1 MRRLGLLSS
10 IAFVAVAAS
19 LSGCGGHGRG
29 FRTAANPVVITSSAL
44 PTTVSG
50 QVVNHCLPFTGGSGG
65 PYLLELIDGSL
76 PPGIQTD
83 SDTVC
88 LVGQVLEDGTYDFT
102 LKLTD
107 TGSDP
112 FSTFVMSFHWEISV
126 GPLVFATDANL
137 PSLVFNQFASLPL
150 VVAGGTGPYFCEVVD
165 DPLNAID
172 EPLPTGM
179 IIPAPSTTIV
189 GAPTGVKG
197 SPPFVY
203 KVSIKA
209 TDSSFPTP
217 LTTIKVFT
225 LTVLVPPLVI
235 TSTSVADGKCGAT
248 YADQISISDGIPPF
262 RHELVLAGANNFNGP
277 AASRPLGLGGPARL
291 QGRAP
296 SLNAVA
302 DGAPTAAYAPLVGA
316 SGPSYSGKFPEGIR
330 LKDDTG
336 AILGVPRRAVVFN
349 AWTYHVYSTTLP
361 TDPTQNQWKAFSFN
375 MADGNPPA
383 VALDNNVL
391 LPGNVWSGAS
401 NFLLDADAGRSY
413 SKQMVGTGGVPNDGV
428 SDAPH
433 DTEDVIDPT
442 EVAGQYNWSAV
453 PSGAVANLATV
464 GMTFTLG
471 GELRGT
477 GPSKEVGTIRTSY
490 ITLTVTADDAQLPD
504 TLVTGHQTART
515 CRFSVGPDVVVISE
529 STAAHTS
536 TSTQAS
542 LAPIGS
548 INHVSYEYND
558 QSIFVYEPFAVG
570 PTVRALASTDLTAG
584 HNALPGGVSLDTLLR
599 NVDMMPVTVNPTW
612 WAYDAYNLNPRAA
625 RATQHA
631 DMQRLN
637 NGEGYNCDVG
647 STTNMSHATC
657 LTNTFEHNGDACIEL
672 PHASNVPGVASGT
685 FNTATGVYANG
696 GQLRAFEGT
705 SYFGFFI
712 VRKDSKISVPFAIDK
727 ATWKGFGDAVLT
739 SDRSKESV
747 FRRLQIT
754 VSPDGRF
761 AAAVLKNSI
770 DNFLLASNATNI
782 NVVVFSL
789 TGEKVINGSNT
800 FRQFSSG
807 GTGTTNDGQYMYGT
821 SMALTNRA
829 LYFVKGNYYGSL
841 SLSDPSVVYRE
852 HWVYRVDD
860 VTNNASTPQLLSVGY
875 GGAGNWQNNTGIA
888 NALSTAFQR
897 WAPPGAIALGSYSSG
912 WTPSPGAVSSNY
924 LTTGS
929 PTKQPGDVFGGNW
942 ANFAENSAAPMPF
955 RVSADG
961 KACAI
966 VAGSS
971 ATAGAAST
979 TNFLMRMVYTDY
991 FDSGSSTFSFNQ
1003 LDTVLRR
1010 FYTGT
1015 RLSGVIKGDYNCR
1028 LWGFY
1033 NGPTTQLEVS
1043 DDGKAVAVVY
1053 NASTGTTWFNSMSS
1067 NVNSSLARE
1076 DLIVFRS
1083 GSDAADP
1090 WNPLTSAV
1098 PTLVTSTRFLG
1109 GMNWKFGALAFT
1121 RNATRDAGAVIFWG
1135 GTPLPGA
1142 TTFTSSYS
1150 CQYDAGSLF
1159 QWNIGTAECKG
1170 ILAAADGGA
1179 GVATYTPGSPNQ
1191 TVPSSWSETNRGSVQ
1206 TFSYFISP
1214 NGNFVYYESMSAL
1227 VNGQLAQGVQ
1237 TNAPNDATA
1246 GRLVGVPI
1254 QDTTTT
1260 LNGKAPLTGFA
1271 VGGPWPTDPTSRGF
1285 GPLSGSSSSWYPTT
1299 LWTFGASFS
1308 NRRVGTAVS
1317 SFGSNGS
1324 IFFTTYQQ
1332 NNTWG
1337 ATSDSTSVNSGGG
1350 PVNNTTWSDG
1360 ASYSGDVYA
1369 FNANVGG
1376 GVVNVSG
1383 FGNNGT
1389 VSRIIAYMQP
1399 NTAGNKLGVVMTAST
1414 STSFATRMADRETV
1428 YAITN
1433 VNFSAT
1439 GALSTT
1445 PSRLTIES
1453 TGGRAGP
1460 SMAWDFSD
1468 SRLYYAFGTGSGNE
1482 NGMVLKEASLNSA
1495 GTVVTGTRT
1504 QSTGFNGTSARFAV
1518 LNSGR

>member
-1 MRRLGLLSS
+1 MRRLSLLCS
-10 IAFVAVAAS
+10 IAFVAVAGS

-29 FRTAANPVVITSSAL
+29 FRTAANPVVITSNAL

-50 QVVNHCLPFTGGSGG
+50 QVVNYCLPFTGGSGG
-65 PYLLELIDGSL
+65 PYLLEVIDGAL
-76 PPGIQTD
+76 PPGIQPD

-88 LVGQVLEDGTYDFT
+88 LVGQVLDDGTFDFT

-112 FSTFVMSFHWEISV
+112 FSTFVMNFHWEIAV
-126 GPLVFATDANL
+126 GALVFATDANL
-137 PSLVFNQFASLPL
+137 PALVFNQFASMSL
-150 VVAGGTGPYFCEVVD
+150 VVAGGEGPYSCEVVD

-179 IIPAPSTTIV
+179 IIPAPSCTIV

-203 KVSIKA
+203 KVSVKA
-209 TDSSFPTP
+209 TDNTFPVP
-217 LTTIKVFT
+217 LTTIKEFT

-235 TSTSVADGKCGAT
+235 TSTSVADGKCGTT
-248 YADQISISDGIPPF
+248 YTDQVSISDGIPPF
-262 RHELVLAGANNFNGP
+262 RHELVLASSVNYYGP
-277 AASRPLGLGGPARL
+277 AASRPAMFGGPARL

-302 DGAPTAAYAPLVGA
+302 DGAPTAAYAALVGA
-316 SGPSYSGKFPEGIR
+316 SGPSYPGKFPEGIT
-330 LKDDTG
+330 LKDDSG
-336 AILGVPRRAVVFN
+336 AISGVPRRAGAFT

-361 TDPTQNQWKAFSFN
+361 LDSTQNQWKAFSFA

-391 LPGNVWSGAS
+391 LPGNTWSGVS
-401 NFLLDADAGRSY
+401 NFLLDADANRAY
-413 SKQMVGTGGVPNDGV
+413 SKQMAGTGGVPNDGV

-433 DTEDVIDPT
+433 DSEDVIDGT
-442 EVAGQYNWSAV
+442 EVAGQYNWTAV

-464 GMTFTLG
+464 GMTFTIG
-471 GELRGT
+471 GELKGT
-477 GPSKEVGTIRTSY
+477 GPNKEVGSVRTGY
-490 ITLTVTADDAQLPD
+490 IILSVTADDAQLPD
-504 TLVTGHQTART
+504 TLLTGHQTTRT
-515 CRFSVGPDVVVISE
+515 CRFSVGPDGVVISE
-529 STAAHTS
+529 ATAAHTAS
-536 TSTQAS
+536 SSQPS
-542 LAPIGS
+542 LAPVGS
-548 INHVSYEYND
+548 YNHVSFEYND
-558 QSIFVYEPFAVG
+558 QSVFVYEPFAVG
-570 PTVRALASTDLTAG
+570 PTVRALASTDLTTG

-637 NGEGYNCDVG
+637 NGEGYNSDVG
-647 STTNMSHATC
+647 SSTSMSHATC
-657 LTNTFEHNGDACIEL
+657 GTNTFEHNGDACIEL
-672 PHASNVPGVASGT
+672 PNASNVPGVASGT

-705 SYFGFFI
+705 NYFGFFI
-712 VRKDSKISVPFAIDK
+712 IRKDSKFSVPFAIDK

-739 SDRSKESV
+739 SDRTKESV

-761 AAAVLKNSI
+761 AAAVLKNNI
-770 DNFLLASNATNI
+770 DSFLLASNATNI

-789 TGEKVINGSNT
+789 TGEKVINGANT

-807 GTGTTNDGQYMYGT
+807 GTGTTSDGLYMYGT

-829 LYFVKGNYYGSL
+829 LYFVKGNYYGSA
-841 SLSDPSVVYRE
+841 SLVDPSVVHRE

-860 VTNNASTPQLLSVGY
+860 VTNNASTPQLLAPGY
-875 GGAGNWQNNTGIA
+875 GGAGAWLNQSGIA
-888 NALSTAFQR
+888 NSLSTAFHR
-897 WAPPGAIALGSYSSG
+897 WAPPGATTLGSYNSA
-912 WTPSPGAVSSNY
+912 WTPSPGAVINNF
-924 LTTGS
+924 LTTGT
-929 PTKQPGDVFGGNW
+929 PTKQPGDLFGGNW

-961 KACAI
+961 KTCTI
-966 VAGSS
+966 VAGNN
-971 ATAGAAST
+971 T
-979 TNFLMRMVYTDY
+979 TSGISGSVTFLMRMVYTDF
-991 FDSGSSTFSFNQ
+991 FDATNSLFRFNQ
-1003 LDTVLRR
+1003 LATVTRR

-1015 RLSGVIKGDYNCR
+1015 RLSGVINGDYNSR
-1028 LWGFY
+1028 LWGWY
-1033 NGPTTQLEVS
+1033 NGPTTQLEIA

-1053 NASTGTTWFNSMSS
+1053 NDGSGTWFNSMSS
-1067 NVNSSLARE
+1067 NVNSSTARE
-1076 DLIVFRS
+1076 DLAVFTS
-1083 GSDAADP
+1083 GSSTTDP
-1090 WNPLTSAV
+1090 WGSSTT
-1098 PTLVTSTRFLG
+1098 TLVTPLRFTG

-1135 GTPLPGA
+1135 GTSLAGS
-1142 TTFTSSYS
+1142 TTFTSGFYASF
-1150 CQYDAGSLF
+1150 DAGTLF
-1159 QWNIGTAECKG
+1159 QWNIGTSVCEG
-1170 ILAAADGGA
+1170 ILATASGGA
-1179 GVATYTPGSPNQ
+1179 GVATYTAGSPNS
-1191 TVPSSWSETNRGSVQ
+1191 TIPGVWSETSRGSIQ
-1206 TFSYFISP
+1206 MFSYFISP
-1214 NGNFVYYESMSAL
+1214 DGNFVYYESLSPLA
-1227 VNGQLAQGVQ
+1227 NGQLAQGVQ
-1237 TNAPNDATA
+1237 TNSPNDATA

-1260 LNGKAPLTGFA
+1260 INGKTPLRGFA

-1285 GPLSGSSSSWYPTT
+1285 GPISGSSNSWNPNG
-1299 LWTFGASFS
+1299 LWSFGAGFS

-1317 SFGSNGS
+1317 SFGTNGS
-1324 IFFTTYQQ
+1324 IYFTTYQQ
-1332 NNTWG
+1332 NNTW
-1337 ATSDSTSVNSGGG
+1337 ANTSDSTTQFSGGG
-1350 PVNNTTWSDG
+1350 PVNNATWADG
-1360 ASYSGDVYA
+1360 SAYSGDVYA

-1389 VSRIIAYMQP
+1389 GVSRIISYMQP
-1399 NTAGNKLGVVMTAST
+1399 NVTGTKLAVVMTTST
-1414 STSFATRMADRETV
+1414 STSFATRMSDRETI

-1433 VNFSAT
+1433 VNFAAT

-1445 PSRLTIES
+1445 PTRLTIAG

-1460 SMAWDFSD
+1460 SMSWDFSD
-1468 SRLYYAFGTGSGNE
+1468 TRLYYAFGAAAGNE
-1482 NGMVLKEASLNSA
+1482 NAMELKEASINSA

-1504 QSTGFNGTSARFAV
+1504 QATGFNGTAARFAV